1 MTPDEVRRRVALYYA
16 DTLRRHGATPAGAD
30 WNSKDSQLLRFR
42 ELARLLPEDRDG
54 FSVLDLGCGYGAFAE
69 YLRPRWPGARYV
81 GVDLAPTMLA
91 AARERLAAD
100 PNVALHERLPDGFRA
115 DFAIAS
121 GLLNVRQDVPDED
134 WRRFV
139 AEVVDELDAR
149 STHGFAYN
157 ALSSCAEPPR
167 RRADLW
173 YADAEETFRD
183 LRGRY
188 RRVAVLHDSPLW
200 EFTAIVR
207 KGDL

>member
-1 MTPDEVRRRVALYYA
+1 MTPEEVRRRVALYYT
-16 DTLRRHGATPAGAD
+16 DTLRRHGPTPAGAD
-30 WNSKDSQLLRFR
+30 WNSSDSQQLRFR
-42 ELARLLPEDRDG
+42 ELARLLPEGRDG

-69 YLRPRWPGARYV
+69 YLRSRWPGARYV
-81 GVDLAPTMLA
+81 GVDLVPAMLA
-91 AARERLAAD
+91 AARERLGAY

-115 DFAIAS
+115 DFAVGS

-134 WRRFV
+134 WRRFA

-149 STHGFAYN
+149 STYGFAYN
-157 ALSSCAEPPR
+157 ALSSCAEPQR

-173 YADAEETFRD
+173 YADAEEAFRA